1 VSIAGRKCSIGQ
13 PLYRP
18 ADAPADAKAAL
29 VDAFKKAIA
38 TEKVKSWAKANYY
51 LLSGK
56 TGAESKKVFDALESN
71 FAWTLWE
78 LKAAK
83 VNPATLGIP
92 KP

>member
-1 VSIAGRKCSIGQ
+1 
-13 PLYRP
+13 
-18 ADAPADAKAAL
+18 

-38 TEKVKSWAKANYY
+38 TEKVQTWAKDNYY

-56 TGAESKKVFDALESN
+56 TGAESKAVFDALESN

-83 VNPATLGIP
+83 VDPASLNIP